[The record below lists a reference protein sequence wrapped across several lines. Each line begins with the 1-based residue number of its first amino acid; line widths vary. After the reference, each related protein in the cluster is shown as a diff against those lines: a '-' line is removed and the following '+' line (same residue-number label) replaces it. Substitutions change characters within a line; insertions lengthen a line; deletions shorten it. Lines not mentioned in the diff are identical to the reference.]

1 MQAPAT
7 GALRTDQPITP
18 NPRAILGFQL
28 LHGLLHQ
35 LRQLNHRQ
43 GKCPLRQPVCEGVAA
58 DLQRRDLRLEQV
70 LFGCRFPNP
79 VGLAAGFDKNGVAA
93 GIWDRFGFGFAEV
106 GTVTWHGQPGNP
118 KPRLFRLA
126 EEQAALN
133 RMGFNNDG
141 AQALLKTLDPQR
153 LEPPGQRPAV
163 LGINVG
169 KSKITSLEQAPDDYA
184 ASSRGR
190 IRGVVRLRMS
200 PSSSVG
206 PLGSGA
212 FYQRWLGPLLA
223 RDEGLDAEQLSQVA
237 LTALGQASLR
247 RRWPGVSSVLDGVA
261 ADLQRRDLRLEQVL
275 FGCRFPNPVGL
286 AAGFDKNGVAA
297 GIWDRFGF
305 GFAEVGTVTWHGQ
318 PGNPKPRL
326 FRLAEEQ
333 AALNRMGFNNDGAQ
347 ALLKTL
353 DRQRLEPPGQRPA
366 VLGINVG
373 KSKITSLEQAPD
385 DYAASLELLAPL
397 ADYAVINVS
406 SPNTPGL
413 RDLQDSV
420 QLRRLVE
427 RLRRLA
433 ACPPLLVKIA
443 PDLDD
448 EAIDAIARL
457 AYEEGLAGVI
467 AVNTSLDRLGLS
479 QRRLVQTGRTLAE
492 EAGGLSGVPLRGRAL
507 EVIRRLR
514 AGAGPALPLVGVG
527 GIDSPETAW
536 ERIVAGAS
544 LVQLYTGW
552 IFQGP
557 DLVPR
562 ILEGLGRAAGSAWF
576 ALDSGGRGIRTALAT
591 LTPVLSQGGYTDNR
605 YL

>member
-1 MQAPAT
+1 MASTNPAGPLSSGVFYQRWLGPVLARDDGLDAEQLSRTALTALGQAS
-7 GALRTDQPITP
+7 LRRRWPGVSTV
-18 NPRAILGFQL
+18 L
-28 LHGLLHQ
+28 
-35 LRQLNHRQ
+35 
-43 GKCPLRQPVCEGVAA
+43 EGVAA

-70 LFGCRFPNP
+70 LFGCRFSNP

-118 KPRLFRLA
+118 RPRLFRLA

-141 AQALLKTLDPQR
+141 AQAMLATLERQR
-153 LEPPGQRPAV
+153 LEAPGQRPAV

-184 ASSRGR
+184 S
-190 IRGVVRLRMS
+190 
-200 PSSSVG
+200 
-206 PLGSGA
+206 
-212 FYQRWLGPLLA
+212 
-223 RDEGLDAEQLSQVA
+223 
-237 LTALGQASLR
+237 
-247 RRWPGVSSVLDGVA
+247 
-261 ADLQRRDLRLEQVL
+261 
-275 FGCRFPNPVGL
+275 
-286 AAGFDKNGVAA
+286 
-297 GIWDRFGF
+297 
-305 GFAEVGTVTWHGQ
+305 
-318 PGNPKPRL
+318 
-326 FRLAEEQ
+326 
-333 AALNRMGFNNDGAQ
+333 
-347 ALLKTL
+347 
-353 DRQRLEPPGQRPA
+353 
-366 VLGINVG
+366 
-373 KSKITSLEQAPD
+373 
-385 DYAASLELLAPL
+385 SLELLAPL

-427 RLRRLA
+427 RLRRLP

-448 EAIDAIARL
+448 EAINGIARL
-457 AYEEGLAGVI
+457 AFEEGLAGVI
-467 AVNTSLDRLGLS
+467 AVNTSLNRLGLE
-479 QRRLVQTGRTLAE
+479 QRRLPQTGRTLAE
-492 EAGGLSGVPLRGRAL
+492 EAGGLSGAPLRHRAL

-527 GIDSPETAW
+527 GIDSPEVAW
-536 ERIVAGAS
+536 ERIAAGAS

-562 ILEGLGRAAGSAWF
+562 ILEGLQKQLDHHGLRSISEAVGSGLPWMES
-576 ALDSGGRGIRTALAT
+576 DS
-591 LTPVLSQGGYTDNR
+591 
-605 YL
+605 